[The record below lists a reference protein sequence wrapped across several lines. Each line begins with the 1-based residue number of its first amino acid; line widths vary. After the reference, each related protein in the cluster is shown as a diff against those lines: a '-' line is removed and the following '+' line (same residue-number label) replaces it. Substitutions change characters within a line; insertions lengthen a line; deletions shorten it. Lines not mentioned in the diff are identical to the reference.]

1 MKLVTFR
8 QAGREKIGAWT
19 DRGVVSFSAIAPELD
34 VSMNELVRRAEA
46 LMPIARSVLGGGHT
60 IPSRALLPESDVE
73 LLAPLPRPA
82 SMRDGYAF
90 RQHVE
95 TARRNRGLP
104 MIPEFD
110 LFPVFYFTNHQAV
123 IGPGELRVG
132 RRRLERLDFELE
144 IAAVVGREVR
154 NPTLSEADEAV
165 FGYTIMNDF
174 SARALQMEE
183 MKLNLGPAKGK
194 DFATAIGPYLVTRDE
209 LSARIT
215 KTPEGNVLD
224 AAMSARVNGI
234 EVSRGNARD
243 MNWTFAQILQRA
255 GDGVTLQPTDVVGSG
270 TVGTGCF
277 LELNGSK
284 VTHDQWLRSGDE
296 ISLAVEGMGVL
307 THRIVEDQTC

>member
-8 QAGREKIGAWT
+8 HAGREKVGAAT
-19 DRGVVSFSAIAPELD
+19 ARGIVSFSAIAPELD
-34 VSMNELVRRAEA
+34 VSMNEIVRRADA
-46 LMPIARSVLGGGHT
+46 LMPIARSVLEGGHT
-60 IPSRALLPESDVE
+60 IPSRALLPDSEVD

-132 RRRLERLDFELE
+132 GRRLERLDFELE
-144 IAAVVGREVR
+144 IAAVIGREVR

-165 FGYTIMNDF
+165 FGFTIMNDF

-194 DFATAIGPYLVTRDE
+194 DFATAIGPWLVTRDE
-209 LSARIT
+209 LAPRMSRSPNGDI
-215 KTPEGNVLD
+215 LD
-224 AAMSARVNGI
+224 AAMTARVNGV
-234 EVSRGNARD
+234 EVSRGNANQ
-243 MNWTFAQILQRA
+243 MSWTFAQILERA
-255 GDGVTLQPTDVVGSG
+255 GDGVTLYPTDVIGSG

-284 VTHDQWLRSGDE
+284 ITHDQWLKPGDE
-296 ISLAVEGMGVL
+296 ISLAVEGLGTL
-307 THRIVEDQTC
+307 SHRIIEDPTC